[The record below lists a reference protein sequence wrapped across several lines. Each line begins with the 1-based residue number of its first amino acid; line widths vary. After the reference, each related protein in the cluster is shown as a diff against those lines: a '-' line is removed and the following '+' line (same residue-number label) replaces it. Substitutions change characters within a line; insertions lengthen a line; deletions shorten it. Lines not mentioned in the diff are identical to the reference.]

1 MFSEDHNQTIFR
13 AILLKD
19 LEEYAL
25 MFDANEKLAP
35 PFNNNNNSTNGADNK
50 ILANKLKLQLNKASV
65 ISNKLLLP
73 QPPRF

>member
-25 MFDANEKLAP
+25 MFDANEKLPA
-35 PFNNNNNSTNGADNK
+35 FNNNTNNGDTTNGANN
-50 ILANKLKLQLNKASV
+50 ILANKLKFQLNKESV
-65 ISNKLLLP
+65 ISN
-73 QPPRF
+73 